1 MKKLLSTLL
10 FIVASLPTMAQIDDL
25 NNGIN
30 SIDPNGNIT
39 NSQNAKTQ
47 PTRWDRTRK
56 YRKASM
62 YGKWTGASAT
72 ASWLSLTP
80 SPICS

>member
-39 NSQNAKTQ
+39 NSQK
-47 PTRWDRTRK
+47 RK
-56 YRKASM
+56 N
-62 YGKWTGASAT
+62 SAD
-72 ASWLSLTP
+72 
-80 SPICS
+80 